1 MKPYSSIE
9 LRLRT
14 RPSSAASRRPAFSR
28 LRDLRTVEI
37 VLFIET
43 STFTR
48 QLPRY
53 LDDDGYAALQ
63 AFLGVHPEAGDV
75 IRGTGGVRKIRWTM
89 AGRRKRGGSRII
101 YYWLAKEEHI
111 YLLTVYAK
119 GAKDDLTAA
128 ERAAW
133 RKAVEAIDND

>member
-1 MKPYSSIE
+1 M
-9 LRLRT
+9 
-14 RPSSAASRRPAFSR
+14 
-28 LRDLRTVEI
+28 
-37 VLFIET
+37 LFIET

-48 QLPRY
+48 LLPEH

-63 AFLGVHPEAGDV
+63 AFLSVHPEAGDV

-89 AGRRKRGGSRII
+89 PGRGKRGGSRVI
-101 YYWLAKEEHI
+101 YYWLAKENHI

-128 ERAAW
+128 EREGW
-133 RKAVEAIDND
+133 HKAVKAIEND